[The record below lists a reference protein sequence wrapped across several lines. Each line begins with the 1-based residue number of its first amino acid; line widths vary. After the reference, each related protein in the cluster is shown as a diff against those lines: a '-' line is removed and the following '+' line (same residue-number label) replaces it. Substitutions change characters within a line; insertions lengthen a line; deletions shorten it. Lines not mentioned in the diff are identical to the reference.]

1 MFREEEVHLQLY
13 RFSWDVFGDEN
24 ERDVMDGRE
33 VFFTSRARVGF
44 SGVAADE
51 TRREGRAVRAEM
63 VEREYGEWG
72 GARRGR
78 ERALGRRGEAVGG
91 VDEEEECRGKRRR
104 RRR

>member
-33 VFFTSRARVGF
+33 VFFTSRTRVGF

-72 GARRGR
+72 GARQLIC
-78 ERALGRRGEAVGG
+78 LGRRGEAVGG